1 VDSQYGYRSAGDGV
15 YAYIVDTGVLETH
28 TDFAIVGGGSRVT
41 SGKNIIS
48 STASPRDDNGH
59 GTHIAGTIGGNKY
72 GVAKAVAL
80 VPVKVLNSRGG
91 GSMSQVAAGISWAV
105 NDPRVPNSKKVINL
119 SLGTDG
125 RNTELDTAVAAAVK
139 AGVVT
144 VVAAANSAKDSCLDS
159 PDAVPEAI
167 TVGSIDNTDAIASF
181 SNFGPCIDLFAPGVQ
196 IVSDWFTGT
205 SATNTLDGCSMAAPH
220 VVGVVARILSTGECT
235 DPACVAS
242 AVSTQAMQGRVKGSI
257 RNAPNRIIHRE
268 RDV

>member
-1 VDSQYGYRSAGDGV
+1 MDSQYGYRSAGDGV

-59 GTHIAGTIGGNKY
+59 GTHIAGTIGGNRY
-72 GVAKAVAL
+72 GVAKAVTL
-80 VPVKVLNSRGG
+80 VPVKVLDSRGG
-91 GSMSQVAAGISWAV
+91 GSMSQVAAGISWVV

-125 RNTELDTAVAAAVK
+125 RNTELDTAVSAAVK
-139 AGVVT
+139 AGIVT

-167 TVGSIDNTDAIASF
+167 TVGAIDNTDAIASF

-196 IVSDWFTGT
+196 IVSNWFTGT
-205 SATNTLDGCSMAAPH
+205 SATRTLDGKC
-220 VVGVVARILSTGECT
+220 
-235 DPACVAS
+235 
-242 AVSTQAMQGRVKGSI
+242 QGS
-257 RNAPNRIIHRE
+257 
-268 RDV
+268 